1 MTMALFIQTNVAS
14 LEAQRNLSGTQKAL
28 TQNFQRLS
36 SGYRIN
42 TAADDAAGLGISEQ
56 MGAQI
61 RSYSVAERNTNN
73 GISMAQTAEG
83 ALGQVGSMLQRM
95 RELSVEG
102 SNGDL
107 TTTDRGF
114 LDTEFTQLKQEIDRI
129 STSTTFNG
137 QALLSGAANTITF
150 QVGINNSSSDQ
161 IGVVF
166 GGVDLTSL
174 GLNNSSVTGATATN
188 AQASIDA
195 VDAAIAAVST
205 QRSNYGAAMNR
216 MQITVSNIQSMST
229 NLSAANSRIKDVDV
243 AEETAKMARNQVLA
257 QAGAAVLAQAN
268 QAPQLAMGLLRG

>member
-1 MTMALFIQTNVAS
+1 MALYVQTNVAS
-14 LEAQRNLSGTQKAL
+14 LEAQRNLASTQKAL
-28 TQNFQRLS
+28 TTNFQKLS

-42 TAADDAAGLGISEQ
+42 SASDDAAGLGISEQ
-56 MGAQI
+56 MSAQI
-61 RSYSVAERNTNN
+61 RSYAVAERNTNN

-83 ALGQVGSMLQRM
+83 ALGQIGSMLQRM

-129 STSTTFNG
+129 STSTTFNN
-137 QALLSGAANTITF
+137 QSLLSGAANTITF
-150 QVGINNSSSDQ
+150 QVGINNTTNDQ
-161 IGVVF
+161 INVVF

-174 GLNNSSVTGATATN
+174 GVNGSSVSGATATN
-188 AQASIDA
+188 AQSAIDSI
-195 VDAAIAAVST
+195 DAAIAAVST

-216 MQITVSNIQSMST
+216 MQVTVSNIQSMST
-229 NLSAANSRIKDVDV
+229 NLSAANSRIKDVDI
-243 AEETAKMARNQVLA
+243 AQETAAMSKNQVLS

-268 QAPQLAMGLLRG
+268 QAPQLALSLLRG

>member
-1 MTMALFIQTNVAS
+1 MALYIQTNIAS
-14 LEAQRNLSGTQKAL
+14 LEAQRNLASTQVSL
-28 TQNFQRLS
+28 QSNFQKLS

-56 MGAQI
+56 MSAQI
-61 RSYSVAERNTNN
+61 RSWSVAERNTNN

-83 ALGQVGSMLQRM
+83 ALGQVGSMLARM

-102 SNGDL
+102 ANGDL
-107 TTTDRGF
+107 TAVDRGF

-129 STSTTFNG
+129 STSTNFNG
-137 QALLSGAANTITF
+137 QALLAGAANTITF
-150 QVGINNSSSDQ
+150 QVGINNTTNDQ
-161 IGVVF
+161 ISVTF

-174 GLNNSSVTGATATN
+174 SLSATAVSGATATN
-188 AQASIDA
+188 AQAAIDA
-195 VDAAIAAVST
+195 IDAAISVVST

-216 MQITVSNIQSMST
+216 MQVTVANIQSMRT

-243 AEETAKMARNQVLA
+243 AQETAAMAKNQVLS

-268 QAPQLAMGLLRG
+268 QAPQLAMTLLKG

>member
-1 MTMALFIQTNVAS
+1 MALYIQSNVAS
-14 LEAQRNLSGTQKAL
+14 LAAQGNLAT
-28 TQNFQRLS
+28 TQNALGVNFQHLS

-61 RSYSVAERNTNN
+61 RSYAVAQRNTNN

-83 ALGQVGSMLQRM
+83 ALGQVSSMLQRM

-107 TTTDRGF
+107 TSTDRDY
-114 LDTEFTQLKQEIDRI
+114 LNTEFGQLTQEIDRI
-129 STSTTFNG
+129 SQSTTFNG
-137 QALLSGAANTITF
+137 QSLLSGAANTVTF
-150 QVGINNSSSDQ
+150 QVGINNTTSDQ
-161 IGVVF
+161 INVVF
-166 GGVDLTSL
+166 GGVTLTSL
-174 GLNNSSVTGATATN
+174 GLNNSTVGGATAAG

-195 VDAAIAAVST
+195 VDSAMAIISN

-229 NLSAANSRIKDVDV
+229 NLTAANARIKDVDI
-243 AEETAKMARNQVLA
+243 ASETASMAQNQVLS

-268 QAPQLAMGLLRG
+268 QAPQLAMKLLG

>member
-1 MTMALFIQTNVAS
+1 MALYIQTNVAS
-14 LEAQRNLSGTQKAL
+14 LEAQRNLAGTQKAL
-28 TQNFQRLS
+28 NANFQKLS

-42 TAADDAAGLGISEQ
+42 SAADDAAGLGISEQ
-56 MGAQI
+56 MTAQI

-95 RELSVEG
+95 RELAVEG

-107 TTTDRGF
+107 TSTDRGF
-114 LDTEFTQLKQEIDRI
+114 LDTEFGQLKEEIDRI

-137 QALLSGAANTITF
+137 QALLSGTANTITF
-150 QVGINNSSSDQ
+150 QVGINNSANDQ
-161 IGVVF
+161 INVVF

-174 GLNNSSVTGATATN
+174 GVNGSSVSGATAAN
-188 AQASIDA
+188 AQSSIDA
-195 VDAAIAAVST
+195 VDAAIATIST

-216 MQITVSNIQSMST
+216 MQVTVSNIQSMRT

-243 AEETAKMARNQVLA
+243 AEETAAMSKNQVLS

-268 QAPQLAMGLLRG
+268 QAPQLAMQLLRG

>member
-1 MTMALFIQTNVAS
+1 MALYIQTNVAS
-14 LEAQRNLSGTQKAL
+14 LEAQRNLAGTQKAL
-28 TQNFQRLS
+28 NANFQKLS

-56 MGAQI
+56 MTAQI

-83 ALGQVGSMLQRM
+83 ALGQIGSMLQRM

-107 TTTDRGF
+107 TATDRGF
-114 LDTEFTQLKQEIDRI
+114 LDTEFGQLKQEIDRI

-150 QVGINNSSSDQ
+150 QVGINNSANDQ
-161 IGVVF
+161 INVVF

-174 GLNNSSVTGATATN
+174 GVNGSSVSGATAAN

-195 VDAAIAAVST
+195 VDAAIATIST

-216 MQITVSNIQSMST
+216 MQVTVSNIQSMRT

-243 AEETAKMARNQVLA
+243 AEETAAMSKNQVLS

-268 QAPQLAMGLLRG
+268 QAPQLAMQLLRG

>member
-1 MTMALFIQTNVAS
+1 MALYVQTNVAS
-14 LEAQRNLSGTQKAL
+14 LEAQRNLATTQKSL
-28 TQNFQRLS
+28 TANFQKLS

-42 TAADDAAGLGISEQ
+42 SASDDAAGLGISEQ
-56 MGAQI
+56 MTAQI
-61 RSYSVAERNTNN
+61 RSYAVAERNTNN

-107 TTTDRGF
+107 TSTDRGF

-129 STSTTFNG
+129 STSTTFNS
-137 QALLSGAANTITF
+137 QSLLSGTANTITF
-150 QVGINNSSSDQ
+150 QVGINNTTNDQ
-161 IGVVF
+161 ISVVF

-174 GLNNSSVTGATATN
+174 GVNGSSVSGATATN
-188 AQASIDA
+188 AQAAIDSI
-195 VDAAIAAVST
+195 DAAIAQVST

-216 MQITVSNIQSMST
+216 MQVTVSNIQSMNT
-229 NLSAANSRIKDVDV
+229 NLSAANSRIRDVDI
-243 AEETAKMARNQVLA
+243 ASETASMARNQVLS

-268 QAPQLAMGLLRG
+268 QAPQLAMTLLRG

>member
-1 MTMALFIQTNVAS
+1 MALYIQTNVAS
-14 LEAQRNLSGTQKAL
+14 LEAQRALATTQHSL
-28 TQNFQRLS
+28 VMNFQRLS

-42 TAADDAAGLGISEQ
+42 GAADDAAGLGISEQ
-56 MGAQI
+56 MSAQI

-83 ALGQVGSMLQRM
+83 ALGQIGSMLQRM

-107 TTTDRGF
+107 NTTDRGF

-150 QVGINNSSSDQ
+150 QVGINNSANDQ
-161 IGVVF
+161 ISVVF

-174 GLNNSSVTGATATN
+174 GVNTATMTGATAAN
-188 AQASIDA
+188 AQAAIDS
-195 VDAAIAAVST
+195 VDTAIAAIST

-216 MQITVSNIQSMST
+216 MQITVSNIQSMRT

-243 AEETAKMARNQVLA
+243 AEETASMARNQVLS

-268 QAPQLAMGLLRG
+268 QAPQLAMQLLR